1 MKNIIFDWSGVVK
14 DAVLNQLWITNYIFQ
29 KFGVGTITLEQLR
42 NDWEQP
48 YMLFYKKYLPNG
60 FSFEDQSVAYREAIY
75 HKDCPKCT
83 SVPEIVEQIKQ
94 FKNNGV
100 FLTVVSSDLTE
111 MLLPELEEYDL
122 LNIFDEVVTD
132 VHDKFDAVDAII
144 KKYNLNLEDTYFI
157 GDSNHEIEVS
167 KKAGIKSIAVTWG
180 FTSEQYLKSKNPD
193 YIVHNVEELEAV
205 ILGGI

>member
-1 MKNIIFDWSGVVK
+1 MKNIIFDWSGVVR

-29 KFGVGTITLEQLR
+29 KFGVNPIDLEELR
-42 NDWEQP
+42 QNWEQP
-48 YMLFYKKYLPNG
+48 YMLFYEKYLPKG
-60 FSFEDQSVAYREAIY
+60 VTSEDESKVYMEAIY

-83 SVPEIVEQIKQ
+83 SVPQIVELIKKL
-94 FKNNGV
+94 KNSGV

-144 KKYNLNLEDTYFI
+144 KKNNLTRENTFFI

-180 FTSEQYLKSKNPD
+180 FTSEQNLKSQNPD
-193 YIVHNVEELEAV
+193 YIVHNVEELESV
-205 ILGGI
+205 IL